1 MRVFITGGTG
11 LVGRRLVADRLE
23 RGDEVVVLSRDAAR
37 AAPLFGANINGKIT
51 AVQGD
56 PAQPGEWQARVDGCD
71 AVIHLAGA
79 GIADR
84 RWSAAYK
91 KEMRFSRI
99 EGTRQV
105 VSAIERAAVRPR
117 TLISA
122 SGLGYYG
129 DQGERELNEMTSAG
143 DDFLARLCVE
153 WERQAMQAEKLG
165 VRVVVLRIA
174 MVLDERGG
182 ALKKLLLPFRLFA
195 GGPIGSR
202 KRFTPWIHWRDL
214 IGLIDLLLCDAQMN
228 GPVNVT
234 APQPIRQG
242 EFARV
247 IGKALGRPS
256 FMPTPG
262 FALRIAVGEM
272 AGAIVASQRVIPE
285 KAIKHGYR
293 FHYTDLESAL
303 QSLLKQRASAG

>member
-1 MRVFITGGTG
+1 V
-11 LVGRRLVADRLE
+11 
-23 RGDEVVVLSRDAAR
+23 
-37 AAPLFGANINGKIT
+37 
-51 AVQGD
+51 
-56 PAQPGEWQARVDGCD
+56 
-71 AVIHLAGA
+71 
-79 GIADR
+79 
-84 RWSAAYK
+84 
-91 KEMRFSRI
+91 
-99 EGTRQV
+99 
-105 VSAIERAAVRPR
+105 
-117 TLISA
+117 
-122 SGLGYYG
+122 
-129 DQGERELNEMTSAG
+129 
-143 DDFLARLCVE
+143 
-153 WERQAMQAEKLG
+153 G
-165 VRVVVLRIA
+165 VRVVILRIA